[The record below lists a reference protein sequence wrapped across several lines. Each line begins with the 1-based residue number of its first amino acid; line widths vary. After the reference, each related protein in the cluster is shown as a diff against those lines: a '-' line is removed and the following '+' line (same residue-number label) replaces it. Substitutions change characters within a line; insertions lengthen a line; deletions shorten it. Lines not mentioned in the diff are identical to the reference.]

1 MGYHGRIGSSISPKA
16 NWYNLTKLL
25 NTFRDNSGPYL
36 SAQVHVP
43 TTKEII
49 SNKILL
55 PGQRREDSFPHP
67 SSTLALTQTNTY
79 SFSLSVCLSLSV
91 SVCLPPSLCL
101 CLSLCLSLSDSLCL
115 SLSDSLSLSLPLL
128 LLMTRSIGSYTGRC
142 SECKKAGILF
152 HCLLRVPLPGPLTQH
167 SQMPSEIQQSL
178 TQAI

>member
-25 NTFRDNSGPYL
+25 NTFRDNSRPYL

-67 SSTLALTQTNTY
+67 SSTLALTQTHTL
-79 SFSLSVCLSLSV
+79 SLCLSVCPCLSLSV
-91 SVCLPPSLCL
+91 FLPLSISVSLSVS
-101 CLSLCLSLSDSLCL
+101 LSLTLSVFLSLT
-115 SLSDSLSLSLPLL
+115 LSLSLPLL